1 MSAHKTAAV
10 DKALRRAYGLGQ
22 KYWQQADSDSFV
34 QHKRSEETAA
44 QFSALKAET
53 MAMMDAAPQ
62 ATPAAT
68 VNQELL
74 AALRFYAEPC
84 DATQES
90 DCGYAGNMCCKRA
103 RAAIARAEAAA

>member
-74 AALRFYAEPC
+74 AAIKALLDEVNEA
-84 DATQES
+84 S
-90 DCGYAGNMCCKRA
+90 IAGIVHDEIAAFAKC